1 MATTEQLR
9 SGIGTY
15 LQGHLMPKLDD
26 LGKLMLGTAYGM
38 AAVRMDDVLSQ
49 LGQHTA
55 ARALGAVKENGE
67 VDLDAVYTAAYNQLK
82 AQGKLRLNVP
92 MIGEFVFD
100 ETDLQELYQC
110 IKAQ

>member
-15 LQGHLMPKLDD
+15 LQGHLMPKLDGTRQF
-26 LGKLMLGTAYGM
+26 LLGTVYGM
-38 AAVRMDDVLSQ
+38 AAGRMDDVLRQ
-49 LGQHTA
+49 LGQHPA

-67 VDLDAVYTAAYNQLK
+67 VDLDAVYTAAYNQMK

>member
-1 MATTEQLR
+1 M
-9 SGIGTY
+9 
-15 LQGHLMPKLDD
+15 
-26 LGKLMLGTAYGM
+26 
-38 AAVRMDDVLSQ
+38 
-49 LGQHTA
+49 
-55 ARALGAVKENGE
+55 
-67 VDLDAVYTAAYNQLK
+67 DLDAVYTAAYNQMK